1 MSDGYDDDFDNF
13 DPYEDLMDLTGTE
26 GLPALE
32 DPMIPQ
38 ATPPRSPLLMG
49 LIVGLFLVIVSIAA
63 FKLIGQD
70 DDTDTPSATGT
81 SVPSETATTD
91 ASGTTAEPSETTTEP
106 PSSVGPD
113 LPEFTAS
120 GNAVDIADLTL
131 AVDSIG
137 PIQLGTG
144 ATKSI
149 GRLIAS
155 LGPPDEDSGA
165 VESIG
170 DYGTCPGDTERI
182 VRWGPLVAIIVVD
195 DDGKQTFAGY
205 RLDTDYGG
213 LGAPAAALKTLSG
226 LKLGAPVERLESIYE
241 GFDISYEPHPDLDEI
256 FELRSANTGNLLLW
270 GPLGASQGSG
280 GYIRGIYSPDACGRF
295 SQPSD

>member
-1 MSDGYDDDFDNF
+1 VSDGYDDF

-32 DPMIPQ
+32 DPMTPQ

-49 LIVGLFLVIVSIAA
+49 LIVGLFLVVTSIAA

-70 DDTDTPSATGT
+70 DDSDSASAPGT
-81 SVPSETATTD
+81 SVPSEAATTD
-91 ASGTTAEPSETTTEP
+91 ASETTAEPSATTTEP
-106 PSSVGPD
+106 TSSVD
-113 LPEFTAS
+113 LELPEFTAS
-120 GNAVDIADLTL
+120 GNAVEIADLTL

-137 PIQLGTG
+137 PIELGTG
-144 ATKSI
+144 ASRSI

-165 VESIG
+165 VESTG
-170 DYGTCPGDTERI
+170 EYGTCPGDTERI
-182 VRWGPLVAIIVVD
+182 VRWGPLVAVIIVD
-195 DDGKQTFAGY
+195 DDGSQTFAGY

-213 LGAPAAALKTLSG
+213 LGAPAAALRTLSG

-241 GFDISYEPHPDLDEI
+241 GFEISYEPHPDLDEI
-256 FELRSANTGNLLLW
+256 FELRSASTGNLLLW

-295 SQPSD
+295 SQPSG

>member
-1 MSDGYDDDFDNF
+1 MSDDGYDDFDDF
-13 DPYEDLMDLTGTE
+13 DPYGDLTDLTGAE

-32 DPMIPQ
+32 DPMIPH

-49 LIVGLFLVIVSIAA
+49 LIVGLFLVILSIAA
-63 FKLIGQD
+63 FQLIGQD
-70 DDTDTPSATGT
+70 DNGDTGATGT
-81 SVPSETATTD
+81 TVPGETATTD
-91 ASGTTAEPSETTTEP
+91 ASDTTADPSATTSEP
-106 PSSVGPD
+106 PSSADED

-120 GNAVDIADLTL
+120 GNAVEIADLTL

-144 ATKSI
+144 ANRSI

-165 VESIG
+165 VESTG

-182 VRWGPLVAIIVVD
+182 VRWGPLVAIVIVD
-195 DDGKQTFAGY
+195 DDGSQILAGY

-213 LGAPAAALKTLSG
+213 LGAPSAALKTLSG

-241 GFDISYEPHPDLDEI
+241 GFDISYVPHPDLDEI

-280 GYIRGIYSPDACGRF
+280 GYIRGIYSPDACDRF
-295 SQPSD
+295 SQPSE

>member
-1 MSDGYDDDFDNF
+1 VSDGYDDDFENF

-63 FKLIGQD
+63 FRLIAQD
-70 DDTDTPSATGT
+70 DGTDTSAAPGT
-81 SVPSETATTD
+81 SAPSESATTD
-91 ASGTTAEPSETTTEP
+91 ASGTTEEPSSTSSEP
-106 PSSVGPD
+106 PTSVDVD
-113 LPEFTAS
+113 LPEFTPS
-120 GNAVDIADLTL
+120 GNAVAIAELTL
-131 AVDSIG
+131 AVDAIG
-137 PIQLGTG
+137 PIKLGTS
-144 ATKSI
+144 APRSV
-149 GRLIAS
+149 GRLITS

-165 VESIG
+165 VESTG

-182 VRWGPLVAIIVVD
+182 VRWGPFVAIVVVD
-195 DDGKQTFAGY
+195 SDGTQILGGY
-205 RLDTDYGG
+205 RLDSDYGG
-213 LGAPAAALKTLSG
+213 LGSPAANLKTLSG
-226 LKLGAPVERLESIYE
+226 LSLGRSVERLESIYE
-241 GFDISYEPHPDLDEI
+241 GFDITYEPHPELDEV

-270 GPLGASQGSG
+270 GPLGSSSESG

-295 SQPSD
+295 SQPEE

>member
-1 MSDGYDDDFDNF
+1 VSDGYDDDFDNF

-32 DPMIPQ
+32 DPTIPQ

-49 LIVGLFLVIVSIAA
+49 LIVGLFLVVVSIAA
-63 FKLIGQD
+63 FQLIGQD
-70 DDTDTPSATGT
+70 DEPDTSAAPNT
-81 SVPSETATTD
+81 SVPAETGTTA
-91 ASGTTAEPSETTTEP
+91 ASGTTGEPSVTTSEP
-106 PSSVGPD
+106 TSDELD

-120 GNAVDIADLTL
+120 GNAVEIADLTL
-131 AVDSIG
+131 AVDAIG
-137 PIQLGTG
+137 PIKLGT
-144 ATKSI
+144 AAPRSI

-155 LGPPDEDSGA
+155 LGPPDSDSGA
-165 VESIG
+165 MESTG
-170 DYGTCPGDTERI
+170 EYGTCPGDTERI
-182 VRWGPLVAIIVVD
+182 VRWGPLVAVIIV
-195 DDGKQTFAGY
+195 DGDGTQTFAGY

-213 LGAPAAALKTLSG
+213 LGAPTGKMKTLSG
-226 LKLGAPVERLESIYE
+226 LKLGNSVERLESIYD
-241 GFDISYEPHPDLDEI
+241 GFEITYEPHPDLDEV

-295 SQPSD
+295 S

>member
-1 MSDGYDDDFDNF
+1 VSDRYDGDFDNF

-49 LIVGLFLVIVSIAA
+49 LIVGLFLVILSIAA
-63 FKLIGQD
+63 FRLIGQED
-70 DDTDTPSATGT
+70 DPDSSAATGT
-81 SVPSETATTD
+81 SIPGATATTD
-91 ASGTTAEPSETTTEP
+91 ASGTTAEPSATTSEA
-106 PSSVGPD
+106 PSSGLD

-120 GNAVDIADLTL
+120 GNSVDIANLTL
-131 AVDSIG
+131 AVDAIG
-137 PIQLGTG
+137 PIELGTS
-144 ATKSI
+144 APKSI

-155 LGPPDEDSGA
+155 LGPPDADSGA
-165 VESIG
+165 VESTG
-170 DYGTCPGDTERI
+170 EYGTCPGDIERI
-182 VRWGPLVAIIVVD
+182 VRWGPLVAVIIVD
-195 DDGKQTFAGY
+195 ADATQTFAGY

-213 LGAPAAALKTLSG
+213 LGAPTGKMKTLSG
-226 LKLGAPVERLESIYE
+226 LKLGNSVERLESIYE
-241 GFDISYEPHPDLDEI
+241 GFEITYEPHQELDEI

-295 SQPSD
+295 SQPVE

>member
-1 MSDGYDDDFDNF
+1 MSDDGYDDFDDF
-13 DPYEDLMDLTGTE
+13 DPYGDLTDLTGTE

-32 DPMIPQ
+32 DPMIPH

-49 LIVGLFLVIVSIAA
+49 LIVGLFLVILSIAA
-63 FKLIGQD
+63 FQLIGQD
-70 DDTDTPSATGT
+70 DESDPTGATDTT
-81 SVPSETATTD
+81 VPGETATTD
-91 ASGTTAEPSETTTEP
+91 ESGTNADPSATTSEP
-106 PSSVGPD
+106 PASVDVD

-137 PIQLGTG
+137 PIQLGAG
-144 ATKSI
+144 ANKSI

-165 VESIG
+165 VESTG

-182 VRWGPLVAIIVVD
+182 VRWGPLVAIVIVD
-195 DDGKQTFAGY
+195 DDGSQIFAGY

-213 LGAPAAALKTLSG
+213 LGAPSAALKTLSG

-241 GFDISYEPHPDLDEI
+241 GFDISYAPHPELDEI

-280 GYIRGIYSPDACGRF
+280 GYIRGIYSPDACDRF
-295 SQPSD
+295 SQPSA

>member
-1 MSDGYDDDFDNF
+1 LSDDGYDDF
-13 DPYEDLMDLTGTE
+13 DPYGDLTDLTGAE

-32 DPMIPQ
+32 DPMIPH

-49 LIVGLFLVIVSIAA
+49 LIVGLFLVILSIAA
-63 FKLIGQD
+63 FQLIGQD
-70 DDTDTPSATGT
+70 DNGATGATDTT
-81 SVPSETATTD
+81 VPGETATTD
-91 ASGTTAEPSETTTEP
+91 ASGTTADPSATTSEP
-106 PSSVGPD
+106 PSSVDVD

-120 GNAVDIADLTL
+120 GNAVEIADLTL

-144 ATKSI
+144 AKKSI

-165 VESIG
+165 VESTG

-182 VRWGPLVAIIVVD
+182 VRWGPLVAIVIVD
-195 DDGKQTFAGY
+195 DDGSQIFAGY

-213 LGAPAAALKTLSG
+213 LGAPSAALRTLSG

-241 GFDISYEPHPDLDEI
+241 GFEISYEPHSELDEI

-280 GYIRGIYSPDACGRF
+280 GYIRGIYSPDACDRF
-295 SQPSD
+295 SQPSE